1 MKPFP
6 ATARAGSALALLALS
21 GCYYVGPG
29 YYPYGYYPAVR
40 AVATR
45 HEVPAQGYGLSN
57 GADAQNIP
65 PASPSEPAYVFPAP
79 MYVAP
84 AYYPAYYP
92 PTLGMAGP
100 AGGDRR
106 CRSTSATGVVD
117 MATGAVMAGTEAGMA
132 IEPPELRNR
141 VA

>member
-29 YYPYGYYPAVR
+29 YYPYGYYPAVPTDATQR
-40 AVATR
+40 A
-45 HEVPAQGYGLSN
+45 VPAQGYGLPN

-65 PASPSEPAYVFPAP
+65 PASQGGAAYVSSAP

-84 AYYPAYYP
+84 AYYPAYYAP
-92 PTLGMAGP
+92 YPWYGWPGWWGP
-100 AGGDRR
+100 SVSFSFGYWGGGHGHWGGHGGHW
-106 CRSTSATGVVD
+106 SG
-117 MATGAVMAGTEAGMA
+117 GHGGHGGGHGH
-132 IEPPELRNR
+132 
-141 VA
+141 

>member
-29 YYPYGYYPAVR
+29 YYPYGYYPAVP
-40 AVATR
+40 AVATQ
-45 HEVPAQGYGLSN
+45 HEVPAQDYSFPN

-65 PASPSEPAYVFPAP
+65 PASPGEPAFVSPTP

-92 PTLGMAGP
+92 PYYPPYPWYGWPGWWGP
-100 AGGDRR
+100 SVSFSFGYWGGGHGGHGGGH
-106 CRSTSATGVVD
+106 SH
-117 MATGAVMAGTEAGMA
+117 
-132 IEPPELRNR
+132 
-141 VA
+141 

>member
-6 ATARAGSALALLALS
+6 ATARAGSTVVLLALS
-21 GCYYVGPG
+21 GCYYVYPG
-29 YYPYGYYPAVR
+29 YYPYGYYPNGYYPAVPT
-40 AVATR
+40 VATQ
-45 HEVPAQGYGLSN
+45 HEVPAQRYGLSN

-92 PTLGMAGP
+92 PYPWYGGP
-100 AGGDRR
+100 GWWGPSVSFNFGYWGG
-106 CRSTSATGVVD
+106 GH
-117 MATGAVMAGTEAGMA
+117 GHWGGHGGHGGGHGH
-132 IEPPELRNR
+132 
-141 VA
+141 